1 MMAQFAYLACGFGI
15 VVLDVKKE
23 EIKDTYIIGTG
34 GSQLKINDITIDDT
48 YIYAATDN
56 GIYTANK
63 TSSFLSDFTVWSKDN
78 SIPNSNG
85 EFSIIHLFNNKIYT
99 NLSVN
104 GVKTTQFIIM
114 MGLGIRLLKLLGRI
128 TTRLKIRRMLLLLR
142 IVRV

>member
-1 MMAQFAYLACGFGI
+1 MHNEDQFAYLACGFGI

-23 EIKDTYIIGTG
+23 EIKDTYVIGAG
-34 GSQLKINDITIDDT
+34 GEQLKINDITIDDT

-56 GIYTANK
+56 GIYRANK
-63 TSSFLSDFTVWSKDN
+63 TSSFLSDFTVWSKDI

-104 GVKTTQFIIM
+104 GSQNDTVYYFDGSWNPVVETF
-114 MGLGIRLLKLLGRI
+114 GAG
-128 TTRLKIRRMLLLLR
+128 LLLD
-142 IVRV
+142 